1 MSRFLTIVGF
11 LCALALPV
19 PTGWAASPT
28 QGQNISASK
37 DKNSS
42 FLTVDEALALCFPK
56 CTITRGTQYLSP
68 KEVKQV
74 VKLSGSKSI
83 SRIAHPYQAHD
94 AKGILVGTAWFDSHR
109 VRSKRETLMIAAD
122 PAGKILRV
130 EVLAFAE
137 PRQYQPPAKWYGRL
151 KGQVLSPELS
161 LKGKVRNMAG
171 ATLTARATVQAARR
185 ALALQ
190 HVLGARNLPP
200 ADSAIPK

>member
-1 MSRFLTIVGF
+1 MSRFLASVGF
-11 LCALALPV
+11 LCALALSV
-19 PTGWAASPT
+19 STGGAAPLAL
-28 QGQNISASK
+28 GENISTDR
-37 DKNSS
+37 DKKSS
-42 FLTVDEALALCFPK
+42 SLTVDEALALCFPK

-137 PRQYQPPAKWYGRL
+137 PRQYQPPAKWYGQL
-151 KGQVLSPELS
+151 KGLVLSPELS